1 MATVSCRY
9 TGNLHCEA
17 IHTASGAQLSTDA
30 PVDNQGL
37 GEQFSPTDLLA
48 TALATCI
55 LTIMGITAKSRGWSI
70 EGSRAEVEKRMTQ
83 DGPRRVESLTVHLT
97 LPSELNSEQRL
108 LLQRVAAQCPV
119 KRSLDPQI
127 EINLNWN

>member
-1 MATVSCRY
+1 M
-9 TGNLHCEA
+9 
-17 IHTASGAQLSTDA
+17 
-30 PVDNQGL
+30 
-37 GEQFSPTDLLA
+37 
-48 TALATCI
+48 
-55 LTIMGITAKSRGWSI
+55 

-83 DGPRRVESLTVHLT
+83 EGPRRVESLTVHLT